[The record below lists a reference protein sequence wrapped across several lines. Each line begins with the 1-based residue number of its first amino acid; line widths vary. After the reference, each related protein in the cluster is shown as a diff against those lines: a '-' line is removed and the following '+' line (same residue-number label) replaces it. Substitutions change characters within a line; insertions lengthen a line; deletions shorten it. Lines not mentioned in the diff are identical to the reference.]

1 MKSVTSNNA
10 IFIHAAILDKCI
22 DRLIQY
28 LDIIDDCGLFENISH
43 LFICFV
49 GDGTIPIDSILLSKY
64 KNNEKIIINRVS
76 NNLEDYELPTLNL
89 LYHFCK
95 KNMNHNVLYLHT
107 KNVGKEINLCI
118 EDQIEYMLHFNVKKW
133 KICIDKLLMHK
144 TCGVDLRRDPTLHYS
159 GNFWWSNASYI
170 ATLPEPCEFNNLQ
183 KYPNPLNS
191 LRHNQ
196 EFWICYH
203 KESDYHYSLWDCGI
217 NCYER
222 HLHRYPKTYYILISV
237 IPKKNR

>member
-1 MKSVTSNNA
+1 
-10 IFIHAAILDKCI
+10 
-22 DRLIQY
+22 
-28 LDIIDDCGLFENISH
+28 
-43 LFICFV
+43 
-49 GDGTIPIDSILLSKY
+49 
-64 KNNEKIIINRVS
+64 
-76 NNLEDYELPTLNL
+76 
-89 LYHFCK
+89 
-95 KNMNHNVLYLHT
+95 
-107 KNVGKEINLCI
+107 
-118 EDQIEYMLHFNVKKW
+118 
-133 KICIDKLLMHK
+133 MHK

-222 HLHRYPKTYYILISV
+222 HLHRYPKTYYLV
-237 IPKKNR
+237 NNAVLDT